1 MKFTTALAA
10 LLVSSSHAFSP
21 VAPRHGL
28 RVVQASSPL
37 VAPLHLSTPNDDAD
51 RMESMKK
58 ILQEESMNPANMKE
72 SAERMKSMTPT
83 DMDTMMKEMDRM
95 SPAEQAQ
102 LKAMGMDPS
111 LMKKSMELMRD
122 NPAMMKNVGTMM
134 ESMTPEQLVEQ
145 SLQAQKQMANMP
157 SELVDQ
163 AVDAVKTVSKSQVT
177 DAVIEDNDED
187 DDDEDDVE
195 EREVV
200 PGGSLDPAV
209 VDTMFAVAELMS
221 MPPTGGVT
229 KQAFASLPPIT
240 LLSGDRDED
249 LSKKELNECWLDGSL
264 GASRVD
270 RAGFERVWKEVQEY
284 FEDDIMEESRKMS
297 TGKSKQVVGA
307 TTAAT
312 TAAATTVTPSAPVVG
327 SAISPEQ
334 LQDQVKNMKD
344 SDMAAM
350 LDQMQEM
357 TPEQEARMKA
367 MGVDPAMMQK
377 TANMMKN
384 NPMLQKAATAMM
396 KNMSPEQMMKA
407 SQEAQAKMGGMSPDD
422 YEKAMEMMKNQQK

>member
-1 MKFTTALAA
+1 
-10 LLVSSSHAFSP
+10 
-21 VAPRHGL
+21 
-28 RVVQASSPL
+28 
-37 VAPLHLSTPNDDAD
+37 
-51 RMESMKK
+51 
-58 ILQEESMNPANMKE
+58 MNPANMKE
-72 SAERMKSMTPT
+72 SAERMKSMTPS
-83 DMDTMMKEMDRM
+83 DMDTMMQEMDRM
-95 SPAEQAQ
+95 GPAEQAQ

-122 NPAMMKNVGTMM
+122 NPAMMKNVGSMM

-145 SLQAQKQMANMP
+145 SLQAQKQMKNMP
-157 SELVDQ
+157 SDLVDQ
-163 AVDAVKTVSKSQVT
+163 AVDAVKTVSNSEVT
-177 DAVIEDNDED
+177 DAVIEED
-187 DDDEDDVE
+187 DDVE
-195 EREVV
+195 EREVI
-200 PGGSLDPAV
+200 PGGALDPV
-209 VDTMFAVAELMS
+209 VIDTMFSVAELMS
-221 MPPTGGVT
+221 MPPSGGVT
-229 KQAFASLPPIT
+229 KQAFAALPPIT

-270 RAGFERVWKEVQEY
+270 RAGFERVWLEVQEY

-297 TGKSKQVVGA
+297 TGKSKQLFGA
-307 TTAAT
+307 TTAS
-312 TAAATTVTPSAPVVG
+312 TAASTPVTPSAPVVG

-334 LQDQVKNMKD
+334 LQEQVKNMKD

-384 NPMLQKAATAMM
+384 NPLLQKAATAMM
-396 KNMSPEQMMKA
+396 KNMSPDQMMKA
-407 SQEAQAKMGGMSPDD
+407 SQEAQQKMGGMSPDD
-422 YEKAMEMMKNQQK
+422 YEKAMDMMKKQQK

>member
-21 VAPRHGL
+21 VALREHGTTT
-28 RVVQASSPL
+28 RAVQSSPL
-37 VAPLHLSTPNDDAD
+37 VALHLSTPNDDAD

-72 SAERMKSMTPT
+72 SAERMKSMTPS
-83 DMDTMMKEMDRM
+83 DMDTMMQEMDRM
-95 SPAEQAQ
+95 GPAEQAQ

-122 NPAMMKNVGTMM
+122 NPAMMKNVGSMM

-145 SLQAQKQMANMP
+145 SLQAQKQMKNMP
-157 SELVDQ
+157 SDLVDQ
-163 AVDAVKTVSKSQVT
+163 AVDAVKTVSNSEVT
-177 DAVIEDNDED
+177 DAVIEED
-187 DDDEDDVE
+187 DDVE
-195 EREVV
+195 EREVI
-200 PGGSLDPAV
+200 PGGALDPV
-209 VDTMFAVAELMS
+209 VIDTMFSVAELMS
-221 MPPTGGVT
+221 MPPSGGVT
-229 KQAFASLPPIT
+229 KQAFAALPPIT

-270 RAGFERVWKEVQEY
+270 RAGFERVWLEVQEY

-297 TGKSKQVVGA
+297 TGKSKQLFGA
-307 TTAAT
+307 TTAS
-312 TAAATTVTPSAPVVG
+312 TAASTPVTPSAPVVG

-334 LQDQVKNMKD
+334 LQEQVKNMKD

-384 NPMLQKAATAMM
+384 NPLLQKAATAMM
-396 KNMSPEQMMKA
+396 KNMSPDQMMKA
-407 SQEAQAKMGGMSPDD
+407 SQEAQQKMGGMSPDD
-422 YEKAMEMMKNQQK
+422 YEKAMDMMKKQQK